1 LLPPDEGPDEGIPDF
16 WLTAIVNH
24 DMVGEYVKEQDAK
37 VLSYLSDVR
46 VEHLTGEDAGSF
58 KLVFS
63 FSENPFFTSK
73 VSSLTAGAPSWFEV
87 LRRGSVGSDAW
98 RTSAAEQWR
107 PVSGSCSAHM
117 FSCEGCCLPVLQ
129 GTWTSPVASCS
140 ATGISWLVIH
150 IFCC

>member
-1 LLPPDEGPDEGIPDF
+1 MLPPGEGPDEGIPDF

-63 FSENPFFTSK
+63 FSENPFFTNK
-73 VSSLTAGAPSWFEV
+73 VSSLMACGTSCVQAGAGDGVGPDAVSLAK
-87 LRRGSVGSDAW
+87 LR
-98 RTSAAEQWR
+98 
-107 PVSGSCSAHM
+107 
-117 FSCEGCCLPVLQ
+117 
-129 GTWTSPVASCS
+129 
-140 ATGISWLVIH
+140 TG
-150 IFCC
+150 